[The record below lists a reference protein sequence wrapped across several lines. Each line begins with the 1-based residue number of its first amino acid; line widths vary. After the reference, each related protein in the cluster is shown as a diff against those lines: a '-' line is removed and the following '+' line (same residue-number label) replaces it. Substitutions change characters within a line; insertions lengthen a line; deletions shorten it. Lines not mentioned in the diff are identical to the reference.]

1 MYINCV
7 KDKLLWQSNI
17 DKYINIY
24 IINKICNYYIKI
36 FYCDNYQGNIIKII
50 NFKIWKWT
58 VVFLVGN
65 SALLLLLLIW

>member
-7 KDKLLWQSNI
+7 KYKLLWQSNI

-36 FYCDNYQGNIIKII
+36 FYRDNYQGNIIKII

-58 VVFLVGN
+58 IVFWLGTV
-65 SALLLLLLIW
+65 LYYYYY